1 MKAAHA
7 EPLPLYEDLRRAARR
22 RLPRLIFDFMDGA
35 AGTESAMARNAQ
47 AFDRATLMPRV
58 LIDPPPA
65 DLSARLPDGS
75 TAALPFGCA
84 PMGMCNLAGPAS
96 DEAMARAAAH
106 HRFPVCVSTASST
119 PLERMA
125 ELSQGQAWFQLY
137 VTGSVE
143 AAEQL
148 ADRAYACGY
157 RNLVLTVDVPRLG
170 KRPRDLRN
178 GFRTPLRWQA
188 RHVLDFALHPRWSL
202 STLVAGIPTMA
213 NFSGPSTGGY
223 DRTAARRGAD
233 WDFLERLRQRWRAS
247 LIVKGVMCPEDAMRI
262 RDLGADAIYLSNH
275 GGRQLD
281 SAPAT
286 LEALPAVRAALGPGV
301 HLIMDGG
308 VRSGEDVIKARAL
321 GADFVM
327 MGRPFLYA
335 CAAGGAAALQT
346 FIAGFADDIG
356 IAMAQVGLSGLSQID
371 GRVLARHQLGAIEH
385 SPDRPPPRA

>member
-1 MKAAHA
+1 MTTSHTD
-7 EPLPLYEDLRRAARR
+7 PLPLYQDLRQAARR

-35 AGTESAMARNAQ
+35 AGTESAAARNAQ
-47 AFDRATLMPRV
+47 AFECVTLMPRV

-84 PMGMCNLAGPAS
+84 PMGMCNLAGSAS
-96 DEAMARAAAH
+96 DEALARAAAQ

-148 ADRAYACGY
+148 ADRAHACGY

-202 STLVAGIPTMA
+202 STLAAGIPTMA

-233 WDFLERLRQRWRAS
+233 WDFLARLRQRWRHC
-247 LIVKGVMCPEDAMRI
+247 LIVKGVMCPDDAVRI
-262 RDLGADAIYLSNH
+262 RDLGADALYVSNH

-286 LEALPAVRAALGPGV
+286 LDALPAVRAAVGPSFY
-301 HLIMDGG
+301 LIIDGG
-308 VRSGEDVIKARAL
+308 VRSGEDVLKARVL

-335 CAAGGAAALQT
+335 CAAGGAPALQS
-346 FIAGFADDIG
+346 FITGFADDIG
-356 IAMAQVGLSGLSQID
+356 IAMAQVGLSGLAQADSQL
-371 GRVLARHQLGAIEH
+371 LAKYHLGATE
-385 SPDRPPPRA
+385 RGA